1 MPPTSRG
8 TGSASPVPTR
18 RSSCF
23 QRRTEVQ
30 RRSTAESPPL
40 RLASFREASR
50 QPSTFPCP
58 SKSKPSIPTNSKPA
72 WGNSGGIFDFAKLQ
86 TRLAELEGQMAEP
99 DFWANKERA
108 QKNVEEVSAL
118 RGKITP
124 LLTLGRQVDELPV
137 LIELALEAK
146 DADSAAEVE
155 KEHAA
160 ILGGLGDFEMKMLL
174 AGPND
179 RCNAFL
185 TINSGAGGTESCD
198 WADMLLRM
206 YQRWIER
213 HGFQSHIM
221 DIQLGDEAGIKSC
234 TVLVSGENAF
244 GYLATERGVHRLVRI
259 SPFDS
264 NKRRHTSFAGV
275 DVVPELPESA
285 PIEINEA
292 DIEVDT
298 YRSGGKG
305 GQNVNKVETAVR
317 IRHIPSGL
325 IAACQNERSQQKN
338 KVTAMR
344 MLQAKLQQI
353 EIDKAA
359 ADINAAYGEKSDVAF
374 GSQIRSYVFQPYQ
387 KVIDLRTGVETSN
400 IAAMMDGDID
410 AFIQGK
416 LRGLKREKG
425 ASDDE

>member
-1 MPPTSRG
+1 
-8 TGSASPVPTR
+8 
-18 RSSCF
+18 
-23 QRRTEVQ
+23 
-30 RRSTAESPPL
+30 
-40 RLASFREASR
+40 
-50 QPSTFPCP
+50 
-58 SKSKPSIPTNSKPA
+58 
-72 WGNSGGIFDFAKLQ
+72 
-86 TRLAELEGQMAEP
+86 MAEP

-108 QKNVEEVSAL
+108 QKNVEEVSTL

-124 LLTLGRQVDELPV
+124 LLALEQQIDDLPV

-146 DADSAAEVE
+146 DTDSAAEVE
-155 KEHAA
+155 KEHA
-160 ILGGLGDFEMKMLL
+160 LVLRGLSDFELKMLL

-198 WADMLLRM
+198 WADMLRRM
-206 YQRWIER
+206 YQRWMER
-213 HGFQSHIM
+213 HDFKSQIV

-234 TVLVSGENAF
+234 TLQVTGEYAF

-317 IRHIPSGL
+317 IRHLPSGL
-325 IAACQNERSQQKN
+325 VAACQNERSQQKN

-353 EIDKAA
+353 ETDKAA
-359 ADINAAYGEKSDVAF
+359 ADISAAYGEKSDVAF

-387 KVIDLRTGVETSN
+387 KIIDLRTGVETSN
-400 IAAMMDGDID
+400 IDAMMDGDID
-410 AFIQGK
+410 AFIHGK
-416 LRGLKREKG
+416 LRGRKREKG
-425 ASDDE
+425 AGDEE

>member
-1 MPPTSRG
+1 MN
-8 TGSASPVPTR
+8 
-18 RSSCF
+18 C
-23 QRRTEVQ
+23 
-30 RRSTAESPPL
+30 
-40 RLASFREASR
+40 
-50 QPSTFPCP
+50 
-58 SKSKPSIPTNSKPA
+58 
-72 WGNSGGIFDFAKLQ
+72 GGIFDFGKLQ
-86 TRLAELEGQMAEP
+86 ERLAELEGLMSEP
-99 DFWANKERA
+99 DFWTNKERA
-108 QKNVEEVSAL
+108 QKNVEEVSVI
-118 RGKITP
+118 RGKVGP
-124 LLTLGRQVDELPV
+124 LVSLENQLNDLPV
-137 LIELALEAK
+137 LIELALEAN
-146 DADSAAEVE
+146 DSEATAEAE
-155 KEHAA
+155 KEYRA
-160 ILGGLGDFEMKMLL
+160 ILRSLADFEMKMLL

-179 RCNAFL
+179 RCNAFV

-213 HGFQSHIM
+213 RGFKSQII

-234 TVLVSGENAF
+234 TVLVSGEFSF

-275 DVVPELPESA
+275 DVVAELPESA

-317 IRHIPSGL
+317 IRHLPSGL
-325 IAACQNERSQQKN
+325 VAACQNERSQQKN

-353 EIDKAA
+353 EVDKAA
-359 ADINAAYGEKSDVAF
+359 AEISAAYGEKSDVAF

-416 LRGLKREKG
+416 LRGLRREKG
-425 ASDDE
+425 ASDED

>member
-1 MPPTSRG
+1 
-8 TGSASPVPTR
+8 
-18 RSSCF
+18 
-23 QRRTEVQ
+23 
-30 RRSTAESPPL
+30 
-40 RLASFREASR
+40 
-50 QPSTFPCP
+50 
-58 SKSKPSIPTNSKPA
+58 
-72 WGNSGGIFDFAKLQ
+72 
-86 TRLAELEGQMAEP
+86 MAEP
-99 DFWANKERA
+99 DFWGNKERA
-108 QKNVEEVSAL
+108 QKLMEEVSSL
-118 RGKITP
+118 RGKINP
-124 LLTLGRQVDELPV
+124 LLALDRQVDDLPV
-137 LIELALEAK
+137 LIELAQEAK
-146 DADSAAEVE
+146 DASSLAEVE
-155 KEHAA
+155 SEFNA
-160 ILGGLGDFEMKMLL
+160 IEKGLADFELKLL
-174 AGPND
+174 LSGPND
-179 RCNAFL
+179 RFNAFL

-206 YQRWIER
+206 YQRWMER
-213 HGFQSHIM
+213 RGFKSQVM
-221 DIQLGDEAGIKSC
+221 DIQLGEEAGIKSC
-234 TVLVSGENAF
+234 TLQVTGEFAF

-317 IRHIPSGL
+317 IRHIPTG
-325 IAACQNERSQQKN
+325 IVAACQNERSQQKN

-359 ADINAAYGEKSDVAF
+359 AEINAAYGEKADVAF

-400 IAAMMDGDID
+400 IDAVMDGEID
-410 AFIQGK
+410 DFIQGK

-425 ASDDE
+425 ATDDVD

>member
-1 MPPTSRG
+1 
-8 TGSASPVPTR
+8 
-18 RSSCF
+18 
-23 QRRTEVQ
+23 
-30 RRSTAESPPL
+30 
-40 RLASFREASR
+40 
-50 QPSTFPCP
+50 
-58 SKSKPSIPTNSKPA
+58 
-72 WGNSGGIFDFAKLQ
+72 
-86 TRLAELEGQMAEP
+86 MADP
-99 DFWANKERA
+99 GFWANKERA

-124 LLTLGRQVDELPV
+124 LLALERQVEDLPV
-137 LIELALEAK
+137 LVELAIEAK
-146 DADSAAEVE
+146 DSESAAEVE

-160 ILGGLGDFEMKMLL
+160 IQRGLAEFEMKLL
-174 AGPND
+174 LSGPND
-179 RCNAFL
+179 RFNAFL

-213 HGFQSHIM
+213 HGFKSQIM

-234 TVLVSGENAF
+234 TVLVTGENAF

-359 ADINAAYGEKSDVAF
+359 AEINAAYGEKSDVAF

-425 ASDDE
+425 ATDEE

>member
-1 MPPTSRG
+1 
-8 TGSASPVPTR
+8 
-18 RSSCF
+18 
-23 QRRTEVQ
+23 
-30 RRSTAESPPL
+30 
-40 RLASFREASR
+40 
-50 QPSTFPCP
+50 
-58 SKSKPSIPTNSKPA
+58 
-72 WGNSGGIFDFAKLQ
+72 
-86 TRLAELEGQMAEP
+86 MAEP
-99 DFWANKERA
+99 DFWTNKERA
-108 QKNVEEVSAL
+108 QKQMEEVSTL

-124 LLTLGRQVDELPV
+124 LVALEKQVEELPV
-137 LIELALEAK
+137 LIELAQEAR
-146 DADSAAEVE
+146 DAASADEVG
-155 KEHAA
+155 KEHDA
-160 ILGGLGDFEMKMLL
+160 IEKGLADFELKMLL
-174 AGPND
+174 SGPND

-206 YQRWIER
+206 YQRWMER
-213 HGFQSHIM
+213 HDFKSQIM
-221 DIQLGDEAGIKSC
+221 DIQLGEEAGIKSC
-234 TVLVSGENAF
+234 TLQVTGEFAF

-259 SPFDS
+259 SPFDA

-325 IAACQNERSQQKN
+325 VAACQNERSQQKN

-353 EIDKAA
+353 ETDKVA

-400 IAAMMDGDID
+400 IDAMMDGDID

-425 ASDDE
+425 GSEEVD

>member
-1 MPPTSRG
+1 VW
-8 TGSASPVPTR
+8 A
-18 RSSCF
+18 
-23 QRRTEVQ
+23 
-30 RRSTAESPPL
+30 
-40 RLASFREASR
+40 
-50 QPSTFPCP
+50 
-58 SKSKPSIPTNSKPA
+58 
-72 WGNSGGIFDFAKLQ
+72 NSGGIFDFAKLQ
-86 TRLAELEGQMAEP
+86 ARLAELEGQMAEA
-99 DFWANKERA
+99 DFWTNKERA
-108 QKNVEEVSAL
+108 QKNVEEVSTL

-124 LLTLGRQVDELPV
+124 LLALEKQIEELPV
-137 LIELALEAK
+137 LIELAQESG
-146 DADSAAEVE
+146 DAESAGEVE
-155 KEHAA
+155 KERDA
-160 ILGGLGDFEMKMLL
+160 IEKGLMDFELKMLL
-174 AGPND
+174 SNPND

-206 YQRWIER
+206 YQRWMER
-213 HGFQSHIM
+213 HGFKSEIM
-221 DIQLGDEAGIKSC
+221 DIQLGEEAGIKSC
-234 TVLVSGENAF
+234 TVKVTGEFAF

-264 NKRRHTSFAGV
+264 NKRRHTSFAGL

-325 IAACQNERSQQKN
+325 VAACQNERSQQKN

-353 EIDKAA
+353 ETDKAA
-359 ADINAAYGEKSDVAF
+359 AEINAAYGEKADVAF

-387 KVIDLRTGVETSN
+387 KVLDLRTGVDTSN
-400 IAAMMDGDID
+400 IAAVMDGDID

-425 ASDDE
+425 ASDDDE

>member
-1 MPPTSRG
+1 MN
-8 TGSASPVPTR
+8 
-18 RSSCF
+18 C
-23 QRRTEVQ
+23 
-30 RRSTAESPPL
+30 
-40 RLASFREASR
+40 
-50 QPSTFPCP
+50 
-58 SKSKPSIPTNSKPA
+58 
-72 WGNSGGIFDFAKLQ
+72 GGIFDFAKLQ
-86 TRLAELEGQMAEP
+86 DRLAEIEGQMAEP
-99 DFWANKERA
+99 DFWTNKERA
-108 QKNVEEVSAL
+108 QKQVEEVSAL
-118 RGKITP
+118 RAKITP
-124 LLTLGRQVDELPV
+124 LLALDRQIDDLPV
-137 LIELALEAK
+137 LIELAQEAK
-146 DADSAAEVE
+146 DAESASEVE
-155 KEHAA
+155 KECAA
-160 ILGGLGDFEMKMLL
+160 IEKGLADFELKMLL
-174 AGPND
+174 SNPND

-206 YQRWIER
+206 YQRWMER
-213 HGFQSHIM
+213 HGFKSEIM
-221 DIQLGDEAGIKSC
+221 DIQLGEEAGIKSC
-234 TVLVSGENAF
+234 TLQVTGEFAF

-325 IAACQNERSQQKN
+325 VAACQNERSQQKN

-353 EIDKAA
+353 ETDKAA
-359 ADINAAYGEKSDVAF
+359 ADINAAYGEKADVAF

-387 KVIDLRTGVETSN
+387 KVLDLRTGVETSN
-400 IAAMMDGDID
+400 IAAVMDGDID

-425 ASDDE
+425 GSDDDE

>member
-1 MPPTSRG
+1 
-8 TGSASPVPTR
+8 
-18 RSSCF
+18 
-23 QRRTEVQ
+23 
-30 RRSTAESPPL
+30 
-40 RLASFREASR
+40 
-50 QPSTFPCP
+50 
-58 SKSKPSIPTNSKPA
+58 
-72 WGNSGGIFDFAKLQ
+72 
-86 TRLAELEGQMAEP
+86 MAEP
-99 DFWANKERA
+99 DFWAHKERA

-118 RGKITP
+118 RGKILP
-124 LLTLGRQVDELPV
+124 LLALERQVEDLPV

-146 DADSAAEVE
+146 DAASAAEVE

-160 ILGGLGDFEMKMLL
+160 LLRGLAEFEMKMLL
-174 AGPND
+174 SGPND
-179 RCNAFL
+179 RFNAFL

-213 HGFQSHIM
+213 HGFKSQIM
-221 DIQLGDEAGIKSC
+221 DIQLGDEAGLKSC
-234 TVLVSGENAF
+234 TVLVTGENAF

-317 IRHIPSGL
+317 IRHLPSGL

-359 ADINAAYGEKSDVAF
+359 AEINAAYGEKSDVAF

-410 AFIQGK
+410 GFIQGK

-425 ASDDE
+425 AASDDE

>member
-1 MPPTSRG
+1 
-8 TGSASPVPTR
+8 
-18 RSSCF
+18 
-23 QRRTEVQ
+23 
-30 RRSTAESPPL
+30 
-40 RLASFREASR
+40 
-50 QPSTFPCP
+50 
-58 SKSKPSIPTNSKPA
+58 
-72 WGNSGGIFDFAKLQ
+72 
-86 TRLAELEGQMAEP
+86 MAEP
-99 DFWANKERA
+99 DFWAHKERA

-118 RGKITP
+118 RGKILP
-124 LLTLGRQVDELPV
+124 LLALERQVEDLPV

-146 DADSAAEVE
+146 DAASAAEVE

-160 ILGGLGDFEMKMLL
+160 LLRGLAEFEMKMLL
-174 AGPND
+174 SGPND
-179 RCNAFL
+179 RFNAFL
-185 TINSGAGGTESCD
+185 TINSD

-213 HGFQSHIM
+213 HGFKSQIM
-221 DIQLGDEAGIKSC
+221 DIQLGDEAGLKSC
-234 TVLVSGENAF
+234 TVLVTGENAF

-317 IRHIPSGL
+317 IRHLPSGL

-359 ADINAAYGEKSDVAF
+359 AEINAAYGEKSDVAF

-410 AFIQGK
+410 GFIQGK

-425 ASDDE
+425 AASDDE